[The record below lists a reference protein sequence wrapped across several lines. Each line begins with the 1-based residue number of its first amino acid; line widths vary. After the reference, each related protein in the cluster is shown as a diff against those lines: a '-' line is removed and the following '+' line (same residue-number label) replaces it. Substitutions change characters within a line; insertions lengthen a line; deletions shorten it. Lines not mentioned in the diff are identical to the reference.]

1 MMIKKIILMSIVAL
15 AFAGVAHSEE
25 VSLDSCRA
33 MAIENNK
40 QLKIAKTKV
49 RRSGYQR
56 KEALAAYLPMLDAEA
71 SYVRNQKEL
80 TLIETD
86 AKLPTM
92 SFNPETG
99 GYVYNAV
106 VGADGKPLVVNGV
119 PVPSEVA
126 LLPKSALT
134 YDIHNLFAGVV
145 TLTQPIFMGGK
156 IVAMNKIAQYAEEIA
171 ERQQSLTTDQVIY
184 NVDVAYWF
192 VVSLRAKERL
202 AKSYVAL
209 LDTLDA
215 NINAMER
222 EGIATKADVLAVA
235 VKVNEAKVDLLK
247 VENGLSL
254 ARMQLAQ
261 LCGLPVDTQLS
272 LKDENVESAAF
283 ETPLWSMD
291 YNLNDVYSRRND
303 VQSLELLV
311 KVNEQKAVAERST
324 MLPQLALVGAY
335 SVTNPNSF
343 NGFKNEFGGMFS
355 VGAMLKIPIWHWG
368 GNYNKYRASKS
379 DVVISKLELEEAKD
393 LVALQV
399 RQAVFE
405 MQEKLKLYH
414 ATKVNLVSAEEN
426 LRTAQ
431 IGFKEGVIAVD
442 NVMKAQTAWLKANSE
457 AIDAMINVKLCEAN
471 LVKLKVESES

>member
-1 MMIKKIILMSIVAL
+1 MIKKIILMSIVAL

-56 KEALAAYLPMLDAEA
+56 KEALAAYLPKLDAEA

-80 TLIETD
+80 ALIETD

-106 VGADGKPLVVNGV
+106 VGADGKPLVANGV

-134 YDIHNLFAGVV
+134 YDIHNVFAGVV

-222 EGIATKADVLAVA
+222 EGFATKADVLAVA

-283 ETPLWSMD
+283 EIPLWSMD

-471 LVKLKVESES
+471 LVKLKVESDS

>member
-1 MMIKKIILMSIVAL
+1 MIKKIILMSIVAL

-134 YDIHNLFAGVV
+134 YDIHNVFAGVV

-171 ERQQSLTTDQVIY
+171 ERQHSLTTDQVIY

-222 EGIATKADVLAVA
+222 EGFATKADVLAVA

-261 LCGLPVDTQLS
+261 LRGLPVDTQLS
-272 LKDENVESAAF
+272 LKDENVESVAF
-283 ETPLWSMD
+283 EIPLWSMD